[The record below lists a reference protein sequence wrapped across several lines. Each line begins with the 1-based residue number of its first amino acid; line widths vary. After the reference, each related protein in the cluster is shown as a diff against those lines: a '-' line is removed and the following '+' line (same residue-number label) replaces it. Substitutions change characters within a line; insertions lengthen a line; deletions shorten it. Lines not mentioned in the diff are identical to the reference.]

1 MRISFAQTNEE
12 ILACLETV
20 QALRPHITDAGAFLA
35 QVKEMKSEGYKMLY
49 VALEEDGKE
58 NVVAFAGFR
67 PMLKLHRGPIIYIDD
82 LSTHP
87 AHRGKGY
94 AGRLL
99 DKIHELAKAEGK
111 IAVELDSGYQR
122 TDAHRLYL
130 NKKYTLASHHF
141 ALEINKNI
149 LS

>member
-1 MRISFAQTNEE
+1 MRIAFAQTDDE

-35 QVKEMKSEGYKMLY
+35 QVKEMSSEGYEILY
-49 VALEEDGKE
+49 AAVEEDGKE
-58 NVVAFAGFR
+58 KVVAFAGFR
-67 PMLKLHRGPIIYIDD
+67 PMLKLHRGPIFYIDD

-99 DKIHELAKAEGK
+99 DEIHELAKAGGK
-111 IAVELDSGYQR
+111 IAVELDSGYHR

-130 NKKYTLASHHF
+130 NKRYTLSSHHF
-141 ALEINKNI
+141 SFMVEG
-149 LS
+149 